1 MSRVSGTSRTARPDA
16 ACDRLASRHRALAAR
31 AGPRRRRD
39 APPRVRGDEGG
50 SVPDQEDSLT
60 SYHTS
65 SPDPSWDI
73 PVDGSA
79 FRRAAAFVDSGST
92 YYVWYPAAQTQYS
105 HDLPAAGR
113 LFLTQALP
121 VLEPSDA
128 DWVVSYRAPTLVP
141 PGFPAGRTIQ
151 LANGIYLV
159 HRRS

>member
-1 MSRVSGTSRTARPDA
+1 MLRVTAWLRATGLSRRVQALVVVVTLLLGFA
-16 ACDRLASRHRALAAR
+16 ATRA
-31 AGPRRRRD
+31 
-39 APPRVRGDEGG
+39 APYPTKKIRW
-50 SVPDQEDSLT
+50 LT